1 MSLGHRN
8 PPLVSSATSVS
19 PNVPIKI
26 ASNERKASIATWS
39 RLSKEAL
46 DEVWRDRVC
55 ARKFQTKLDVIASV
69 LERLEHRFD
78 VIVDELT
85 KYSPNARKLTA
96 KAG

>member
-1 MSLGHRN
+1 MQVQTFQQKLQVTKAKHRSQ
-8 PPLVSSATSVS
+8 L
-19 PNVPIKI
+19 
-26 ASNERKASIATWS
+26 
-39 RLSKEAL
+39 
-46 DEVWRDRVC
+46 DRVC